1 MGEEELYEKALKR
14 VEAKIG
20 FYKHLAVYVG
30 VNLLLVII
38 NLLSSRHSIW
48 FIWPLFGWGIGLFIH
63 GLTIFA
69 FSGPSGMKE
78 RMIQKEMVKERGGR
92 N

>member
-1 MGEEELYEKALKR
+1 MTEEESYERARKR

-20 FYKHLAVYVG
+20 FFKHLAVYVG

-38 NLLSSRHSIW
+38 NLLSSRHTIW
-48 FIWPLFGWGIGLFIH
+48 FVWPLFGWGIGLVIH
-63 GLTIFA
+63 GLAVFA

-78 RMIQKEMVKERGGR
+78 RMIQKEMERQRPGR
-92 N
+92 S